1 MKRLLM
7 LVSLPLIAGDCLP
20 VAGDRITV
28 ADLARALPAF
38 AAAPATDV
46 LGYAPEPG
54 FHRSFSAADLQRW
67 ARRYDL
73 SESRFTA
80 GACFER
86 TAAPLTEAAVLEA
99 LRLAIAV
106 PDARVELIEFF
117 RRPVPGGKLE
127 FPRSGLVVSPRW
139 HSGEAVVWKG
149 RVKYG
154 AGRSLPVWARA
165 VIGITA
171 KRVVARRFL
180 PVGQVIAADQ
190 VTLEDY
196 ERLPF
201 SPPDPGKIEE
211 VTGRIPR
218 RGIEAGKAVPAAIL
232 GEPRVVEK
240 GDRVAVEVRTG
251 AMKLTMDAVSETGG
265 KSGETVVLRNP
276 SSGKR
281 FRARIEGKGRAV
293 SLSPTA

>member
-1 MKRLLM
+1 MKRLTI
-7 LVSLPLIAGDCLP
+7 LVALPLIASDCLP
-20 VAGDRITV
+20 VGGDRITV
-28 ADLARALPAF
+28 ADLARAVPAF
-38 AAAPATDV
+38 AAAPATDA

-67 ARRYDL
+67 ARRYGL
-73 SESRFTA
+73 NENRFMA

-99 LRLAIAV
+99 IRLAVAV
-106 PDARVELIEFF
+106 PDARVEVLEFS
-117 RRPVPGGKLE
+117 RRPVPEGKLE

-139 HSGEAVVWKG
+139 HPGEAVVWKG
-149 RVKYG
+149 RVKY
-154 AGRSLPVWARA
+154 AARRSFPIWARA
-165 VIGITA
+165 VIGITG
-171 KRVVARRFL
+171 KHVVARRAL

-190 VTLEDY
+190 VALEDY

-201 SPPDPGKIEE
+201 SPSEPDKIED
-211 VTGRIPR
+211 VVGRIPR
-218 RGIEAGKAVPAAIL
+218 RGVEAGKGVSAAIL

-240 GDRVAVEVRTG
+240 GDRVVVEVRTG
-251 AMKLTMDAVSETGG
+251 SMKLTMDAVSETGG
-265 KSGETVVLRNP
+265 RSGETVVLRNL

-293 SLSPTA
+293 SLGPTA